1 MIPKQENDR
10 VDLLLKLTIFDSIE
24 LFFLCL
30 DIEVLDMLIIKY
42 VKELLS
48 VIQVIINDED

>member
-1 MIPKQENDR
+1 MILKQENDR

-24 LFFLCL
+24 LFFYVW
-30 DIEVLDMLIIKY
+30 IEVLDMLNIKY

-48 VIQVIINDED
+48 VIQVTINDED